1 MRLFAL
7 PTADEWFFSGIVLF
21 LVLMMIVAAE
31 LVRRLMNGNSE
42 ITRKFVHVVAGVLMA
57 FAPTVFYSGIPAILL
72 STLAI
77 IGTFIAVRF
86 GFLQSLHDTERIS
99 YGTTYHPLAFL
110 LLVLAFWDDAPH
122 ILSIAILIL
131 AIPDALAAIV
141 GRSVSAPHVFAF
153 SNDRK
158 TVEGSVTMFAATA
171 AAVGIF
177 LSTTDI
183 SGLSYHPLIIAL
195 VTATVVTAWE
205 LICTRGL
212 DNLSVPLSTA
222 FMLDLFLRPAP
233 HHDPDRMITALFLAT
248 VIGIV
253 SYRFR
258 FLSPNG
264 SIATFLLAVLIYGTG
279 GWMWTVPILTFF
291 LASSLLSKYGKSRK
305 KKLETVFDKT
315 DKRDAGQVAANGGV
329 AGLIILLH
337 YLFPGEESLF
347 FCYIAS
353 IAAVT
358 ADTWG
363 TEIGTLMKGK
373 PRSIITMKPV
383 DVGTSGGISVLGI
396 IGGAAGAVLVVSTT
410 LFFPGIHAQSALLM
424 AMVFSGVAGSL
435 VDSLLG
441 ATLQAQ
447 YRTAEG
453 TLTERTMVDGIP
465 TTLVRGYRW
474 MTNDVVNWSCAAAGA
489 LTMYL
494 LL

>member
-21 LVLMMIVAAE
+21 LVMMMIVAAE

-42 ITRKFVHVVAGVLMA
+42 ITRKFVHVVAGILMA
-57 FAPTVFYSGIPAILL
+57 FAPTVFHSGIPALLL

-77 IGTFIAVRF
+77 IGTFVAVRF
-86 GFLQSLHDTERIS
+86 GFLQSLHDTERVS

-122 ILSIAILIL
+122 ILSIAILVL
-131 AIPDALAAIV
+131 AIPDALAAIA

-158 TVEGSVTMFAATA
+158 TIEGSATMFAATA
-171 AAVGIF
+171 ASVGIF
-177 LSTTDI
+177 LTTIDNVTP
-183 SGLSYHPLIIAL
+183 YPPVIIAL

-233 HHDPDRMITALFLAT
+233 HHDPDRMITALFLAA

-253 SYRFR
+253 SFRFR

-279 GWMWTVPILTFF
+279 GWMWTIPILTFF
-291 LASSLLSKYGKSRK
+291 IASSLLSKYGKSRK

-315 DKRDAGQVAANGGV
+315 DKRDAGQVAANGGI
-329 AGLIILLH
+329 AGLIIILY
-337 YLFPGEESLF
+337 YLYPDQGTLYY
-347 FCYIAS
+347 CYIAS

-363 TEIGTLMKGK
+363 TEIGTLMKGR
-373 PRSIITMKPV
+373 PRSIITLKPV

-396 IGGAAGAVLVVSTT
+396 IGGTAGAVLVVSTT
-410 LFFPGIHAQSALLM
+410 LVFPDVQAEPALLT
-424 AMVFSGVAGSL
+424 AMVISGVAGSL

-441 ATLQAQ
+441 ATMQAQ
-447 YRTAEG
+447 YRTVTG
-453 TLTERTMVDGIP
+453 KLTERTVVDGIP
-465 TTLVRGYRW
+465 TVLVRGFRW
-474 MTNDVVNWSCAAAGA
+474 VTNDVVNWSCAAAGA

>member
-21 LVLMMIVAAE
+21 LVMMMIVAAE

-42 ITRKFVHVVAGVLMA
+42 ITRKFVHVVAGILMA
-57 FAPTVFYSGIPAILL
+57 FAPTVFHSGIPAILL

-77 IGTFIAVRF
+77 IGTFVAVRF

-110 LLVLAFWDDAPH
+110 LLVLAFWDDEPH

-131 AIPDALAAIV
+131 AIPDALAAII
-141 GRSVSAPHVFAF
+141 GRSVSAPHVFSF
-153 SNDRK
+153 SDDRK
-158 TVEGSVTMFAATA
+158 TVEGSATMFAATA
-171 AAVGIF
+171 GAIGIF
-177 LSTTDI
+177 LTTI
-183 SGLSYHPLIIAL
+183 GGETPYPPVIIAL

-222 FMLDLFLRPAP
+222 FMLDLFLHPAP
-233 HHDPDRMITALFLAT
+233 HHDPDRMIIALFLAAA
-248 VIGIV
+248 IGIV

-291 LASSLLSKYGKSRK
+291 IASSLLSKYGKSRK
-305 KKLETVFDKT
+305 KKLESIFDKT

-329 AGLIILLH
+329 AGAIILLY
-337 YLFPGEESLF
+337 YLFPDQGSLF
-347 FCYIAS
+347 YYYIAS

-373 PRSIITMKPV
+373 PRSIITLKPV
-383 DVGTSGGISVLGI
+383 DVGTSGGISILGI
-396 IGGAAGAVLVVSTT
+396 VGGTAGAVLVVSTT
-410 LFFPGIHAQSALLM
+410 LFFPEVHTESALLM
-424 AMVFSGVAGSL
+424 AMVISGVVGSL

-441 ATLQAQ
+441 ATVQAQ
-447 YRTAEG
+447 YRSANG
-453 TLTERTMVDGIP
+453 KLTERTKVDGIP
-465 TTLVRGYRW
+465 TTLIRGYRW
-474 MTNDVVNWSCAAAGA
+474 VTNDVVNWSCAAAGA
-489 LTMYL
+489 LTMYIL
-494 LL
+494 L